1 MVLLGGQQF
10 TYGLDAAIPSSVEA
24 EDEIDESI
32 YNIIPDALRWE
43 LAGFSV
49 LDSSTYSG
57 NWYLGSFGSGFND
70 QGWNGAY
77 EWLANQ
83 DMQDEYSQRPAFI
96 SWWDYGFQALDTGE
110 HPSVSDNFQ
119 SGIPAS
125 GNMLLARSQEDLISM
140 FIWQL
145 AQGDLS
151 YSSSN
156 GDGYEL
162 TSGFENIVESHLS
175 DEQFVL
181 FKNSQEELD
190 FDKMED
196 MIDDYSF
203 KVIQTNREVVMAE
216 GYHRV
221 DGIADT
227 STDFW
232 RIYEDG
238 ERLLCDPLISA
249 SCVDGDWSNF
259 DDANLTFNNEVRS
272 GQESTYDTTH
282 YIFGDYWYTSD
293 LKEEFSSVSTHIHR
307 KNTRL
312 AIAVQ
317 LLSDSLDSD
326 GITNLYHDLIGMEKY
341 YSVQD
346 YEGLPGETIDRDHE
360 IRYFA
365 IDNRLYPRAGR
376 YTDDFS
382 YNQGQPMGIFGA
394 PTILS
399 GQDISTFMNEVYET
413 TRGGIPQEM
422 TREQVD
428 EAMTDDFL
436 DQQAGLDIDPLQVDD
451 VRVDHNAQFF
461 NTMLSRAYV
470 GYGASTLGVDSG
482 QNNPQPAQHFGLSGT
497 PGSFLQQALPMPG
510 AMMNHFVIANWYNE
524 DNNYSFG
531 QANTYVKIL
540 KYYSGAEVSGQ
551 VTMEDSGSPLSGV
564 RLLVERDAFSGEG
577 AEDLDNDTYWIP
589 IGYTDADEQG
599 RWSFTAPAG
608 KIRVS
613 AFTGNMNLTVA
624 QNAIQDGSFAQ
635 NLNDVLVEFNEDRT
649 INEVTAVLGNVA
661 NMTWLGEVQLN
672 VTGEQANRTELVTQ
686 TMDIEVSS
694 SGISG
699 SISWIG
705 DELFDGDALVDTDIV
720 LKSSFGISDDITIT
734 TTNGSFTTDETRI
747 LQGEGEVKF
756 TENGTFVSDG
766 IASAIDFTGT
776 FTRTINDGRTFVANG
791 TWNGSGTIKATW
803 IDADTSQISPCAV
816 DANNSENISIPVNQT
831 ICLMDDS
838 GDLPIYMIDGEYDAD
853 GRFTSSGVSVLSQ
866 EHELSTFEGI
876 GTFEGTG
883 TFNGTGLFTGIGDF
897 SGEMVSPGSF
907 YQTGLV
913 PGDYEVYAM
922 FDNGREVMLPE
933 TISVGL
939 VPSYDLALTI
949 PGSVLRGNIT
959 DISGNNISNFSFEFT
974 DLLLDDSSPIQVET
988 NSTGGYYYGPISTGE
1003 YQFRIDID
1011 LDGFYEINS
1020 TLSVGSE
1027 ADSFEPISVI
1037 PEMFD
1042 VSIQLNAP
1050 LNSSTSEP
1058 LFSTANRTIEINSA
1072 NSSSTMSFIT
1082 DENGT
1087 INAEL
1092 MPGTYQLSDSNSEE
1106 YVLFNSFKLEE
1117 DLNLSAEYSVAT
1129 VVSGY
1134 MKVCTSTDP
1143 TACESGD
1150 VNASTTPAST
1160 VEVLITSASEDLEF
1174 TVITD
1179 SEGKYQITL
1188 PGHLEFQ
1195 LIGESTGNFGTSH
1208 YFALNNS
1215 TTYEMEDLYLT
1226 QLRYITGQL
1235 SLYDNNTSWNGFSF
1249 ENYLPMIVAENEK
1262 GVEWLGPVTDN
1273 GQFGFSLPDGEYSF
1287 TVEQSE
1293 LNATALTSHSIT
1305 ENATTHF
1312 IDLIANPE
1320 SNDVQFN
1327 IYLDASGNESVDT
1340 GILVSTEFSL
1350 TSISESNDVTNVS
1363 ISDFDST
1370 GNVTLNLKP
1379 GKYIVSFN
1387 STSASDENATDF
1399 NSFYISDQIYIE
1411 IESADTQVVN
1421 FFLDNERLVNG
1432 VLNDNFGLPIAKEFL
1447 LYNEDKDDWF
1457 SITSN
1462 ESGNFASYVPV
1473 GDWVVIIAPMID
1485 GDNSTILRQEL
1496 SVGEDSS
1503 LRTGLD
1509 LQMVNATEISL
1520 QLLESLT
1527 EQPVE
1532 NARVIAVSQDGFGN
1546 ITLSSS
1552 NETGHISDIL
1562 MPGTWSLYL
1571 ESSNTTD
1578 SWYLNTSETPFNT
1591 IGAVNDSVELGIQYA
1606 ELEVFIGGN
1615 VFWDYNDD
1623 NISDIG
1629 EWIEGVNVTVIG
1641 DNNSEINQSVMTD
1654 IDGNWNLF
1662 VPIRDVYNISVAKE
1676 GYETVYYS
1684 SDNVSGFTVN
1694 DDTVTLDIEI
1704 TANNVA
1710 VSGVV
1715 TTALPNPELQLN
1727 GSSITLYPSSSF
1739 DRESISVEGT
1749 YSNGTLSWN
1758 EVIVPG
1764 DWIVVVESSNLDDN
1778 GGGIAVS
1785 YLDASINEGAVLEMQ
1800 MVTGGWVEI
1809 STNWEDINLIDHHT
1823 GSSDPGYSMIE
1834 SEVEISFDLQLG
1846 AEWNYTVDQDGEV
1859 RVLMPVGDVELES
1872 SFNTVQ
1878 RDLTMPYSFT
1888 TLRNV
1893 EQGILDVEIDYSRK
1907 INSKTSIEI
1916 NESSV
1921 TNATFNIGNPE
1932 EMTAIIDGEEYK
1944 VIEFEI
1950 DSTYQGTEST
1960 DKFSVS
1966 GLVEINQDSSLW
1978 SVEFHD
1984 GENWNNSIEVT
1995 MGIGESSQ
2003 DDSVSNSSTIKA
2015 RILMPNASSSWSFDS
2030 GHDITISLE
2039 NEGGVSS
2046 TLFMNV
2052 AIPQTYGLEVTD
2064 VVEET
2069 GVSPGSTATF
2079 SFLLTNTGNGDD
2091 TFNVELSN
2099 EIPEGWQ
2106 ITPSS
2111 SAITISKG
2119 DSRNQQFTVFAPSD
2133 FTSGEIEAWITVAS
2147 EDGITNTTVEVDIK
2161 SARIDL
2167 SVDKSSINEKSYIYE
2182 VGGGELIIPVEN
2194 TGYRSAGTVNVTAK
2208 MTDNSGNV
2216 LESYGTQTI
2225 SVGSGETV
2233 DAIFQINE
2241 TSIKEP
2247 RFLVTV
2253 EIGDNSTFIADGGDI
2268 EPFDFIVPVTLETIE
2283 EDSAWLMVIIFVL
2296 AILVAYGGLK
2306 VARSKSSTR
2315 F

>member
-1 MVLLGGQQF
+1 
-10 TYGLDAAIPSSVEA
+10 
-24 EDEIDESI
+24 
-32 YNIIPDALRWE
+32 
-43 LAGFSV
+43 
-49 LDSSTYSG
+49 
-57 NWYLGSFGSGFND
+57 
-70 QGWNGAY
+70 
-77 EWLANQ
+77 
-83 DMQDEYSQRPAFI
+83 
-96 SWWDYGFQALDTGE
+96 
-110 HPSVSDNFQ
+110 
-119 SGIPAS
+119 
-125 GNMLLARSQEDLISM
+125 MLLARSQEDLISM

-216 GYHRV
+216 GYHRA

-376 YTDDFS
+376 YTEDFS

-1011 LDGFYEINS
+1011 SDGFYEINS

-1150 VNASTTPAST
+1150 VNASTTPASN

-1179 SEGKYQITL
+1179 TEGKYQITL
-1188 PGHLEFQ
+1188 PGDLEFQ

-1305 ENATTHF
+1305 ENATTHE

-1340 GILVSTEFSL
+1340 GILVSTGFSL

-1363 ISDFDST
+1363 ISDFDSI

-1399 NSFYISDQIYIE
+1399 NSFYISEQIYIE
-1411 IESADTQVVN
+1411 IESAETQVVN

-1473 GDWVVIIAPMID
+1473 GDWVVIVAPMVD

-1509 LQMVNATEISL
+1509 LQMVTATEISL

-1591 IGAVNDSVELGIQYA
+1591 IGAVNDSVDLGIQYA

-1641 DNNSEINQSVMTD
+1641 NNNSEINQSVMTD

-1676 GYETVYYS
+1676 GYETAYYS

-1764 DWIVVVESSNLDDN
+1764 DWIVVVESSNLNDN

-1984 GENWNNSIEVT
+1984 GENWSNSIEVS

-2003 DDSVSNSSTIKA
+2003 DDSVSNSSKIKA

-2147 EDGITNTTVEVDIK
+2147 EDGVTNTTVEVDIK